1 MLYLACYFLLQILRK
16 GKTEKMGEKDYKTG
30 YSTTIKI
37 STKQKIV
44 EYSSELKISQAD
56 VGRKII
62 EYFIEHNDVED
73 LQN

>member
-1 MLYLACYFLLQILRK
+1 MAEI
-16 GKTEKMGEKDYKTG
+16 KDYKTG

-37 STKQKIV
+37 KIKKKIV
-44 EYSSELKISQAD
+44 EYSSELRISQAD

>member
-1 MLYLACYFLLQILRK
+1 MAEI
-16 GKTEKMGEKDYKTG
+16 KDYKTG

-44 EYSSELKISQAD
+44 EYSSELRISQAD
-56 VGRKII
+56 VVRKII